1 MAYSGSTN
9 FNLSIE
15 EIIEEAFE
23 RCGLEVRSGYDLKTA
38 KRSLNLLFSEWANRG
53 LNLWTVTYGTQTLTP
68 GTNHYTVDQ
77 SVVDIIDATI
87 TTTADATA
95 NLEGDSNTTDV
106 AITKISREEYF
117 NLSRKE
123 RTATGDARPTQFV
136 LMPGTVTVGGAATN
150 GRPENDMTLFL
161 YPSPDKAYIFKYF
174 FIKRIE
180 DAGDYTNYA
189 DVPFYFM
196 PCLTAGLAYYM
207 SLKRAPALSANLKAS
222 YDEEFDRAAG
232 NDRERVSHRIKPAQ
246 SYIP

>member
-1 MAYSGSTN
+1 
-9 FNLSIE
+9 
-15 EIIEEAFE
+15 
-23 RCGLEVRSGYDLKTA
+23 
-38 KRSLNLLFSEWANRG
+38 
-53 LNLWTVTYGTQTLTP
+53 
-68 GTNHYTVDQ
+68 
-77 SVVDIIDATI
+77 
-87 TTTADATA
+87 
-95 NLEGDSNTTDV
+95 
-106 AITKISREEYF
+106 
-117 NLSRKE
+117 
-123 RTATGDARPTQFV
+123 
-136 LMPGTVTVGGAATN
+136 MPGTVTVGGAATN

-232 NDRERVSHRIKPAQ
+232 NDRERISHRIKPAQ